1 MKEKL
6 NELIKESMLNKTT
19 VRTEV
24 LRSIKT
30 AFMNHE
36 TAKNATPLT
45 ESVEIAIIKKM
56 VSQRRDSFNEYLK
69 AKRVDLAEKEE
80 LEIDILL
87 TFLPKEA
94 TIKDIENEFN
104 VLKNSIE
111 PSKKNM
117 GLFIKEIKNKLNN
130 VDGKVL
136 SDYVKNNLV

>member
-56 VSQRRDSFNEYLK
+56 VSQRRDSFH
-69 AKRVDLAEKEE
+69 
-80 LEIDILL
+80 
-87 TFLPKEA
+87 
-94 TIKDIENEFN
+94 
-104 VLKNSIE
+104 
-111 PSKKNM
+111 KKNCK
-117 GLFIKEIKNKLNN
+117 GTPSFRVERNCTPFCLFII
-130 VDGKVL
+130 
-136 SDYVKNNLV
+136 